1 MRVAVVG
8 KGGAGK
14 SVVAGTMARL
24 LARRERP
31 VLALDSDL
39 MPGLE
44 LSLGAQTPTEPPL
57 IEAAERGED
66 GRWHLKR
73 GIGPVRAVRRFST
86 MAPDGV
92 RLLQCGKLTAE
103 GMPPIMGAVRA
114 YYEVIHRLPRAKGLS
129 DWALVG
135 DLPAGPRQTAF
146 DWAPYAET
154 FMLVVEPTWQ
164 SALTAR
170 RIAKIARARGQARV
184 LVLANKVE
192 GERDVRRLEQLVGD
206 PVYASVPADPAV
218 AESDRAGTAL
228 IDEVA
233 ASPALEAIEGVVDR
247 LATEGARGAAI
258 PSST

>member
-1 MRVAVVG
+1 MVG
-8 KGGAGK
+8 KGGVGK
-14 SVVAGTMARL
+14 SVIAGTMARL
-24 LARRERP
+24 LGRGERP

-39 MPGLE
+39 MPGLA
-44 LSLGAQTPTEPPL
+44 LSLGAQTPAEPPL
-57 IEAAERGED
+57 VEAAERGED

-114 YYEVIHRLPRAKGLS
+114 YYEVIHRLPRAKAFS

-146 DWAPYAET
+146 GWAPYAES
-154 FMLVVEPTWQ
+154 FILIVEPTWQ

-170 RIAKIARARGQARV
+170 RIARIARARGDARV

-192 GERDVRRLEQLVGD
+192 GERDVRRIEQLVRE
-206 PVYASVPADPAV
+206 PVYAWVPADPAV
-218 AESDRAGTAL
+218 AESDRAGAAL
-228 IDEVA
+228 IDEAA
-233 ASPALEAIEGVVDR
+233 ASPALEAIEGLVER
-247 LATEGARGAAI
+247 LAMEEAKGGPPAI